1 MTQYGPR
8 AKQIAVDTLK
18 ALFPIAQ
25 PTQGSVCSH
34 LSRAFILLNFM
45 QRMGTAK
52 RWKKLWL
59 LCADLCKG
67 KNISQKVNPLT
78 AHCKP
83 FSTFQSH
90 EVSLPHKCS
99 SQRGRLLFSL
109 DFIYSW
115 TTSIADLRWGSG
127 TACSCCKRKQLWRPL
142 PSLLQKWKVCWKQYF
157 T

>member
-52 RWKKLWL
+52 R
-59 LCADLCKG
+59 
-67 KNISQKVNPLT
+67 
-78 AHCKP
+78 
-83 FSTFQSH
+83 
-90 EVSLPHKCS
+90 
-99 SQRGRLLFSL
+99 
-109 DFIYSW
+109 
-115 TTSIADLRWGSG
+115 
-127 TACSCCKRKQLWRPL
+127 
-142 PSLLQKWKVCWKQYF
+142 
-157 T
+157 